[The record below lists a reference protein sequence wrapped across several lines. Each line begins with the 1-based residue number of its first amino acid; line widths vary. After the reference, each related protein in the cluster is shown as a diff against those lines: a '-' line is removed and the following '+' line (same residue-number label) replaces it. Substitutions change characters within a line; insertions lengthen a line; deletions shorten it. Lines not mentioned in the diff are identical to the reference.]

1 MSSRTRKLAAV
12 IGAATVASTAAFA
25 IGTQVNGQ
33 AVAGGLMSA
42 AGERSMDRGGRGPDV
57 SALATKLGVSIE
69 RLQAALEKTRPALPQ
84 DGGRRGGDKAAA
96 LAKELSVSTERVE
109 QAMRTAFERGSG
121 RPDEAAFAK
130 SLASSLKLD
139 EAKVRSALA
148 KARSA
153 HEAEHAAQ
161 RKQMSAA
168 LAKELGISADK
179 VEAAFASLPR
189 PERGSRPGG
198 PGPGMGFGGPG
209 GERALT
215 GDTAA
220 KVKRAALARVSGG
233 TVVRAETDAGGVY
246 EAHVRRS
253 DGTEVEV
260 KVDRQFKVT
269 AVEQH
274 DRG

>member
-12 IGAATVASTAAFA
+12 IGAATIASTAAFA

-42 AGERSMDRGGRGPDV
+42 AGESRSMDRGRHGPDL
-57 SALATKLGVSIE
+57 SALATELGVSTE
-69 RLQAALEKTRPALPQ
+69 RLKAALEKTRPARSQ
-84 DGGRRGGDKAAA
+84 DGDRRGGDKAAE
-96 LAKELSVSTERVE
+96 LAKELGVSTARVE
-109 QAMRTAFERGSG
+109 QAMRTAFEAGSG
-121 RPDEAAFAK
+121 RPDQAAFVK

-139 EAKVRSALA
+139 EAKVRTALE
-148 KARSA
+148 KARAA
-153 HEAEHAAQ
+153 HEAEHAAE
-161 RKQMSAA
+161 RKQMAAA
-168 LAKELGISADK
+168 LAKELNIPAAK
-179 VEAAFASLPR
+179 VEAAFASMPR
-189 PERGSRPGG
+189 GG
-198 PGPGMGFGGPG
+198 HGGRHGGPGMGGGA

-233 TVVRAETDAGGVY
+233 TVIRAETDAGGTY
-246 EAHVRRS
+246 EAHVRKS

-269 AVEQH
+269 GVETH
-274 DRG
+274 DRR

>member
-33 AVAGGLMSA
+33 AVAGGLMSGG
-42 AGERSMDRGGRGPDV
+42 GESRSGDRGHRGPDV
-57 SALATKLGVSIE
+57 SALATKLGVSTE
-69 RLQAALEKTRPALPQ
+69 RLQAALEKTRPARPENG
-84 DGGRRGGDKAAA
+84 DRRGDKAAA
-96 LAKELSVSTERVE
+96 LAKELGVSTARVE
-109 QAMRTAFERGSG
+109 QAMRTAFEAGSG
-121 RPDEAAFAK
+121 RPDQAAFVK

-139 EAKVRSALA
+139 EAKARTALE
-148 KARSA
+148 KARAA
-153 HEAEHAAQ
+153 HEAAHAAQ

-189 PERGSRPGG
+189 PQHGGRPGG

-274 DRG
+274 DRR

>member
-33 AVAGGLMSA
+33 AVAGGLMSGG
-42 AGERSMDRGGRGPDV
+42 GESRSGDRGHRGPDV
-57 SALATKLGVSIE
+57 SALATKLGVSTE
-69 RLQAALEKTRPALPQ
+69 RLQAALEKTRPARPHG
-84 DGGRRGGDKAAA
+84 DRRGGDKA
-96 LAKELSVSTERVE
+96 
-109 QAMRTAFERGSG
+109 
-121 RPDEAAFAK
+121 
-130 SLASSLKLD
+130 
-139 EAKVRSALA
+139 
-148 KARSA
+148 
-153 HEAEHAAQ
+153 
-161 RKQMSAA
+161 AA